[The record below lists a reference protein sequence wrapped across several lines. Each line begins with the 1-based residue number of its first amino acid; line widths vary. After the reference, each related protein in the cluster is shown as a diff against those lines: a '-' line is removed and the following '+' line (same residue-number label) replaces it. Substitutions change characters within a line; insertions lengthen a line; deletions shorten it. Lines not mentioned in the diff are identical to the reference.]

1 MTILEEFYAFGH
13 ESIIGTHKTT
23 IEITKDKSL
32 TKRGNCI
39 IGISA
44 TKACFDL
51 NSTLKKEI
59 NADKKI
65 KVTLKVKNIQDS
77 FYGFGSKELKLLNKH
92 DLIFRTSN
100 YICNR
105 TVLIN
110 CTKSS
115 KQISRKLIEK
125 LQTPGTELSIIFE
138 IDESNGNQ
146 E

>member
-1 MTILEEFYAFGH
+1 MAILEEIYAFGH
-13 ESIIGTHKTT
+13 ENIIGTHKTT
-23 IEITKDKSL
+23 IEITKNKSL

-51 NSTLKKEI
+51 NPALKQEI
-59 NADKKI
+59 NANRKI
-65 KVTLKVKNIQDS
+65 KITLKVENIQDS
-77 FYGFGSKELKLLNKH
+77 FYGFGSKELKLLDKH
-92 DLIFRTSN
+92 DLVFRTSN

-115 KQISRKLIEK
+115 NEINRKLIER

-138 IDESNGNQ
+138 LNKSNGNQ